1 MKRILPLLFILTA
14 VAAIAACGG
23 GGKNLDTAKVE
34 QDLQKITSDA
44 GVESKAECPDEVE
57 DIKKGTTYECTLTY
71 AGNANNKQTVQ
82 MKIGDNDESV
92 FANEDA
98 ASGELA
104 IRGIVAQSDEDPA
117 TVCDHLSEDVL
128 EQLGGDDCPTAAA
141 EQDDGK
147 PTVIKSIKLEGETAT
162 MTTDQSTS
170 TFETAEDG
178 SWIVTAIE

>member
-14 VAAIAACGG
+14 AAAIAACGG

-117 TVCDHLSEDVL
+117 TVCEHLSEDVL
-128 EQLGGDDCPTAAA
+128 EQLGGDDCPTQAA
-141 EQDDGK
+141 EADDGK

-178 SWIVTAIE
+178 SWIVTSIE

>member
-14 VAAIAACGG
+14 AAAIAACGG

-82 MKIGDNDESV
+82 MQIGDNDESV

-117 TVCDHLSEDVL
+117 TVCEHVSEDIL
-128 EQLGGDDCPTAAA
+128 EQLGGDDCATAAA

-147 PTVIKSIKLEGETAT
+147 PTVIKSIDVQGQSAT
-162 MTTDQSTS
+162 MVTDESTT
-170 TFETAEDG
+170 TFEQDEQGA
-178 SWIVTAIE
+178 WVATAIE

>member
-1 MKRILPLLFILTA
+1 MKRILPLLFLMTA
-14 VAAIAACGG
+14 ALAASACGG
-23 GGKNLDTAKVE
+23 GGKNLDTTKVE
-34 QDLQKITSDA
+34 QDLQKISSDA

-71 AGNANNKQTVQ
+71 AGNENNKQTVQ

-98 ASGELA
+98 ASSELA
-104 IRGIVAQSDEDPA
+104 IRGIVAQSDKDPA

-128 EQLGGDDCPTAAA
+128 EQLGGDDCPTQVA
-141 EQDDGK
+141 EADDGK
-147 PTVIKSIKLEGETAT
+147 PAVIKSIKINGDTAT
-162 MTTDQSTS
+162 MVTDQSTT

-178 SWIVTAIE
+178 SFVVTAIE